1 MGVTLLP
8 TDANEV
14 RRFIDTTLVNDN
26 DNMKVNLLLM
36 SSKFE
41 QVS

>member
-1 MGVTLLP
+1 MGMTLLP

>member
-1 MGVTLLP
+1 MGMTLLP

-14 RRFIDTTLVNDN
+14 RRFIHTTLVNDN